1 MQISV
6 FSRKEICTFKIHVF
20 ILKYQRNKCLF
31 FVEKK
36 KKKKKGEKFNLAKN
50 ILQFESP
57 NSKNKNRILYIWNTQ
72 F

>member
-6 FSRKEICTFKIHVF
+6 FSRKEIFTFKICFYFKIPTKQMFVF
-20 ILKYQRNKCLF
+20 YR
-31 FVEKK
+31 KK
-36 KKKKKGEKFNLAKN
+36 KKKTGEKFNLAKN